1 MHITANGLQIEIDVQ
16 GPPDGPPLLL
26 IMGLGMPL
34 VGWPE
39 ELVALLV
46 QRGIRVIRFDN
57 RDAGLSQGFEAYGV
71 PSLTAASLRYLLHLR
86 VPCAYTLADMA
97 ADALAVLDAL
107 AIPGAHVGGAS
118 MGGMIAQ
125 HLGAKHPQRVKS
137 LSLVMTT
144 SGKRSLP
151 QPSFAVRQALLKRP
165 ASQQVNAVVAHLEG
179 LLRVIGSP
187 AYPPDPAQQ
196 HQRLTAMVQ
205 RAWRPDGT
213 ARQLLAVAAD
223 GDRSALLGR
232 IHAPTRIIHGQ
243 ADPLVPVAA
252 AHELQRK
259 IAGASTEIIPGMGH
273 DLPQALLPRLAELLA
288 SHLQAHA

>member
-1 MHITANGLQIEIDVQ
+1 MHITANGLQIEIDEQ
-16 GPPDGPPLLL
+16 GPANGPPLLL

-34 VGWPE
+34 LGWPE

-46 QRGIRVIRFDN
+46 QRGCRVIRLDN

-86 VPCAYTLADMA
+86 LPCPYTLADMA

-107 AIPGAHVGGAS
+107 GITSAHICGAS
-118 MGGMIAQ
+118 MGGMIAM
-125 HLGAKHPQRVKS
+125 HLAAKHPQRVKS
-137 LSLVMTT
+137 LALLMTT
-144 SGKRSLP
+144 SGNRRLP
-151 QPSFAVRQALLKRP
+151 QPTLAVRRALLTRP
-165 ASQQVNAVVAHLEG
+165 ASPQVDAVVAHLEG

-196 HQRLTAMVQ
+196 RQRLTTMV
-205 RAWRPDGT
+205 RRGWRPDGT

-232 IHAPTRIIHGQ
+232 IQAPTCIIHGQ

-273 DLPQALLPRLAELLA
+273 DLPQALLPRLADLLA
-288 SHLQAHA
+288 GHLQAHA

>member
-16 GPPDGPPLLL
+16 GPANGPPLLL

-34 VGWPE
+34 LGWPE

-46 QRGIRVIRFDN
+46 QRGCRVIRLDN

-86 VPCAYTLADMA
+86 LPCPYTLADMA

-107 AIPGAHVGGAS
+107 GITSAHICGAS
-118 MGGMIAQ
+118 MGGMIAM
-125 HLGAKHPQRVKS
+125 HLAAKHPQRVKS
-137 LSLVMTT
+137 LALLMTT
-144 SGKRSLP
+144 SGNRRLP
-151 QPSFAVRQALLKRP
+151 QPTLAVRRALLTRP
-165 ASQQVNAVVAHLEG
+165 ASPQVDAVVAHLEG

-196 HQRLTAMVQ
+196 RQRLTTMV
-205 RAWRPDGT
+205 RRGWRPDGT

-232 IHAPTRIIHGQ
+232 IQAPTCIIHGQ

-273 DLPQALLPRLAELLA
+273 DLPQALLPRLADLLA
-288 SHLQAHA
+288 GHLQAHA